1 MIDLTKLGGVVVT
14 GQSLQEM
21 FSVRVGGSG
30 QEDQAGEA
38 AELDHHVVSFLR
50 SNAAP

>member
-1 MIDLTKLGGVVVT
+1 MIDLTQLGGVVVT

-21 FSVRVGGSG
+21 FSVRFGGGG

-38 AELDHHVVSFLR
+38 AELDGHVISFIR